1 MHQYH
6 EMLSSA
12 WSASGRVLKHAA
24 MTNLTAITV
33 CMPEIYHQRT
43 YLKVNINLDTTGVS
57 VLFI

>member
-24 MTNLTAITV
+24 MTNFTAMAV
-33 CMPEIYHQRT
+33 CMPEICHEQT
-43 YLKVNINLDTTGVS
+43 LL
-57 VLFI
+57 